1 MKKILSIMATVALS
15 LGVSTAVSAQE
26 RENTSAYN
34 FIGLQGGAQMTL
46 THYQLDKLITPQY
59 AIQFGRYFNDKV
71 GARLHVM
78 GFENKGGF
86 EASRFPF
93 LAQDE
98 AYKFKGCTA
107 DLDLLMNMTNII
119 SPNRVNRNFDWVLLA
134 GFGANYTWDYDE
146 FNCITAKNNQGNYY
160 DGAILNETKRNS
172 FNGRLGTQF
181 NYNVC
186 NAFTVGLELQAN
198 YKNDCYNLK
207 YNDQCDWQTVA
218 FLGVTYKFGQ
228 PKAKKV
234 VATDPEPI
242 YETRVDTVWYDDV
255 TYKAVLVE
263 EKIERACHFS
273 IRQDNPIEQSVINE
287 ICNFVNSHK
296 DVKMTVTGYADK
308 GTGNAKLNMGYSEKR
323 ATTATKVLTD
333 AGISADIITT
343 EWKGDTVQPFEENDL
358 NRVAIIVATGMGE
371 KKEKVATKKFRLD
384 EKKVRVN

>member
-1 MKKILSIMATVALS
+1 MKKILSIIATVALS
-15 LGVSTAVSAQE
+15 FGVSTAVSAQE
-26 RENTSAYN
+26 RDYTSAHN

-71 GARLHVM
+71 GARLHIM

-86 EASRFPF
+86 KASRFPF

-98 AYKFKGCTA
+98 AYKFKACTA

-119 SPNRVNRNFDWVLLA
+119 NPNRQCHKFDWVLFA

-146 FNCITAKNNQGNYY
+146 FNSIIVKENQGNYY
-160 DGAILNETKRNS
+160 DGATLNESKRNS

-186 NAFTVGLELQAN
+186 DAFTVGLELQAN

-207 YNDQCDWQTVA
+207 YNDQCDWQVA
-218 FLGVTYKFGQ
+218 ALVGVTYNFGY
-228 PKAKKV
+228 KKKV
-234 VATDPEPI
+234 VAEPEPI

-255 TYKAVLVE
+255 TYKAVPVE
-263 EKIERACHFS
+263 EKLERACHFS

-296 DVKMTVTGYADK
+296 DVKMNITGYADK
-308 GTGNAKLNMGYSEKR
+308 GTGNATLNMGYSEKR

-333 AGISADIITT
+333 AGIPAEIITT
-343 EWKGDTVQPFEENDL
+343 EWKGDTVQPFAENDL

-371 KKEKVATKKFRLD
+371 KKEKVTVKKFRLE
-384 EKKVRVN
+384 EKRVRIN